1 MATFPG
7 SHAHSSPFAETL
19 FLTLFLG
26 RDHPPD
32 LRYSS
37 WCPDTWRTSPSP
49 QPGRGLVHT
58 LPQKRGALAKPPV
71 LAAPAPLYGEGLTH
85 PTGTGAQVPPELLA
99 EGIHSRNGPQLV
111 SGVLSGAGYWVQMA
125 LRW

>member
-7 SHAHSSPFAETL
+7 SHAQSSPFAETL
-19 FLTLFLG
+19 FLILFLG

-37 WCPDTWRTSPSP
+37 WCPDPWLTSPSP

-58 LPQKRGALAKPPV
+58 LPPKRGALAKPPV
-71 LAAPAPLYGEGLTH
+71 LAAPAPLYGEGPTH
-85 PTGTGAQVPPELLA
+85 PTGAQAPPGLLA
-99 EGIHSRNGPQLV
+99 EGIHSRNGPQFV
-111 SGVLSGAGYWVQMA
+111 SGVLSGAGYRVQTT
-125 LRW
+125 LWW